1 MSMFWRVQRTGAI
14 PIIGFIGAT
23 GIYTAFTNV
32 LSDISKF
39 WRLEGTNGLI
49 LQSEIRNL
57 FLSAVF
63 DINVAQRIGVGF
75 LLALNPLGG
84 LLSAVT
90 ANIFLKMV
98 AGVTLIHEMLFWKQ
112 IDNQGKPITVEDVR
126 TVTANFQRSENRK
139 RMIHYIDGELTALTG
154 YKKVDCEK
162 IMESAIQE
170 GRSKRYADFVRK
182 QTIAS

>member
-1 MSMFWRVQRTGAI
+1 MSMFWRVQATGAI

-23 GIYTAFTNV
+23 GIYTAFTRV
-32 LSDISKF
+32 LLDISRF
-39 WRLEGTNGLI
+39 WSLRGTHALI
-49 LQSEIRNL
+49 MQQEIRNM

-63 DINVAQRIGVGF
+63 NVTVAERIGVSF

-90 ANIFLKMV
+90 ANLFLKMV

-112 IDNQGKPITVEDVR
+112 IDNQGNRVTVEDVR
-126 TVTANFQRSENRK
+126 SVTGDFKRSDNRK
-139 RMIHYIDGELTALTG
+139 RMIHHIDGELKALQG
-154 YKKVDCEK
+154 YNKLDCER

-170 GRSKRYADFVRK
+170 GRSKRYADFVRE